1 MNIGDKVRMLRG
13 REEGVVTRFL
23 DGKLVEI
30 EIEDG
35 FRIPVLRSELA
46 IVSTEETAQFKKPAA
61 VDLGKQPAKE
71 IIASKGIYMAFVIIN
86 DNALALYLVNNT
98 DLDMP
103 YTIGETH
110 QDTYKGLQAGILKR
124 KTSVKVHEVT
134 TQNFENWPTYLLQML
149 FFKEGSIQLQEP
161 LIKKIRFRANSFFKA
176 KQPAPL
182 LGKDAYLFQIDKE
195 NVEIQPQKIVE
206 ALFKDD
212 KVVPKNN
219 SIPAPSREVDL
230 HIEKLSKDYNKM
242 SNAEILQFQLQ
253 TFEKTLEQA
262 IANGMD
268 EITFIHGVGN
278 GIMRMEIHKRLSKN
292 PHVQFFKD
300 AMKEKFGYGA
310 TLVKLK

>member
-35 FRIPVLRSELA
+35 FRIPVLQSELA
-46 IVSTEETAQFKKPAA
+46 IVSTEESAQFKKP
-61 VDLGKQPAKE
+61 VLSDQTKQPAKE
-71 IIASKGIYMAFVIIN
+71 LIASKGVYLAFVIIN

-103 YTIGETH
+103 YTIGET
-110 QDTYKGLQAGILKR
+110 QQEKYKGLQAGLLKR
-124 KTSVKVHEVT
+124 KTTVKVQEVT
-134 TQNFENWPTYLLQML
+134 TQNFENWPAYLLQML
-149 FFKEGSIQLQEP
+149 FFKEGIIQLQEP
-161 LIKKIRFRANSFFKA
+161 LVKKIRFRANSFFKS
-176 KQPAPL
+176 KQPSPL
-182 LGKDAYLFQIDKE
+182 LGKDAYLFQVDKDTL
-195 NVEIQPQKIVE
+195 EIQPQKIVD
-206 ALFKDD
+206 ALLKDD
-212 KVVPKNN
+212 KILPENKT
-219 SIPAPSREVDL
+219 IPAPSREVDL

-242 SNAEILQFQLQ
+242 SNAEILQLQLQ

-292 PHVQFFKD
+292 SQVQFFKD